1 MKTLLTC
8 ALMASA
14 LVLSGSA
21 MAEDGFDQTPLARQI
36 SQHDDSAD
44 GGSESERFAETL
56 ERQPTAAGR
65 QPEPEESESRQHR
78 KRSGSYDHQ

>member
-14 LVLSGSA
+14 LLLSSSA

-65 QPEPEESESRQHR
+65 QPESEESESRQHR